1 MQLSWWEIL
10 LRLFIASLAGGV
22 VGLEREITG
31 KPAGLRTM
39 ILVSLGSALFMV
51 LSITAFPLGSSDL
64 GRIAAGVVTGIGFL
78 GAGAIFR
85 EGVTIRGLT
94 TAATIWVTCGL
105 GLAFGAGLYLEGL
118 FALLLAI
125 ATLVLLHPL
134 EESVPKQK
142 FYRLVL
148 TLTPKADQMESLFS
162 YFRGIGAK
170 MEEVQQDET
179 GLLWKIFLT
188 VPSRVKF
195 EELLRIMPQYASSF
209 SLAWGKNR

>member
-1 MQLSWWEIL
+1 MNLPWWEIL
-10 LRLFIASLAGGV
+10 LRLFLATLAGGI

-39 ILVSLGSALFMV
+39 ILVSLGSGLFMI
-51 LSITAFPLGSSDL
+51 LSITAFPSGSSDL

-105 GLAFGAGLYLEGL
+105 GLAIGAGLYLEALFGL
-118 FALLLAI
+118 IFAII
-125 ATLVLLHPL
+125 ALVALHPV

-142 FYRLVL
+142 LYRLSI
-148 TLTPKADQMESLFS
+148 TLNPRPERLSDLFS
-162 YFRGIGAK
+162 YFREIGARI
-170 MEEVQQDET
+170 EEVEQE
-179 GLLWKIFLT
+179 GAGGLWKISLV
-188 VPSRVKF
+188 VPSKIKI
-195 EELLRIMPQYASSF
+195 EDLLKAMPEYAGSYAI
-209 SLAWGKNR
+209 SLEQR

>member
-1 MQLSWWEIL
+1 MYLSWWVIL
-10 LRLFIASLAGGV
+10 LRLSLASLAGGI

-39 ILVSLGSALFMV
+39 TLVSLGSALFMV
-51 LSITAFPLGSSDL
+51 LSITAFPVGSSDL

-125 ATLVLLHPL
+125 GILVLLHPL

-142 FYRLVL
+142 SYRLIL
-148 TLTPKADQMESLFS
+148 TLTVKEDQMENLFS
-162 YFRGIGAK
+162 FFKEMGAK
-170 MEEVQQDET
+170 IEEAQQEET
-179 GLLWKIFLT
+179 SSSWKMFLT
-188 VPSRVKF
+188 VPSKVKL
-195 EELLRIMPQYASSF
+195 EELLKAMPRYASSF
-209 SLAWGKNR
+209 SLAMEKSR

>member
-1 MQLSWWEIL
+1 MVLPWWEIL
-10 LRLFIASLAGGV
+10 LRLFLSALAGGI

-39 ILVSLGSALFMV
+39 ILVSLGSGLFMI
-51 LSITAFPLGSSDL
+51 LSISAFPVGSSDL

-105 GLAFGAGLYLEGL
+105 GLAIGAGLYLEGF

-125 ATLVLLHPL
+125 IALVLLHPV

-142 FYRLVL
+142 LYRLSI
-148 TLTPKADQMESLFS
+148 TLSPKPERMNDLFS
-162 YFRGIGAK
+162 YFREIGARIEEVEQENAGGMWKISLIVPSKIK
-170 MEEVQQDET
+170 MEEFIQA
-179 GLLWKIFLT
+179 
-188 VPSRVKF
+188 
-195 EELLRIMPQYASSF
+195 MPEYANSYAI
-209 SLAWGKNR
+209 SLEKR